1 MVYTALMTALVFVA
15 TFTIKVPV
23 PFTNGY
29 IHPGD
34 SMVFL
39 AGLLLGPFYG
49 AFAAG
54 IGSALADLI
63 AGYTFWMIPTLLIK
77 GLMGFVVGLIATKIK
92 SRVYHLLTGSL
103 AAIWALFTLFTINLL
118 SRAEEGSL
126 LFEST
131 LKMFI
136 QESDTVMTNAEFAAL
151 IGRTGTYMLIVLIAL
166 PIVLAALLLST
177 RFLNKNALPARIA
190 IAYVLAGIIMVFGY
204 YLTYGL
210 LVGNYLVP
218 VFSIP
223 SNMLQFIGGFIIAS
237 FLTPVMLKIR
247 RGLAD

>member
-1 MVYTALMTALVFVA
+1 MSCQDQAKTEEYAKCLVYTALMTALVFVA

-77 GLMGFVVGLIATKIK
+77 GLMGFVVG
-92 SRVYHLLTGSL
+92 
-103 AAIWALFTLFTINLL
+103 
-118 SRAEEGSL
+118 
-126 LFEST
+126 
-131 LKMFI
+131 
-136 QESDTVMTNAEFAAL
+136 
-151 IGRTGTYMLIVLIAL
+151 
-166 PIVLAALLLST
+166 
-177 RFLNKNALPARIA
+177 
-190 IAYVLAGIIMVFGY
+190 
-204 YLTYGL
+204 
-210 LVGNYLVP
+210 
-218 VFSIP
+218 
-223 SNMLQFIGGFIIAS
+223 
-237 FLTPVMLKIR
+237 
-247 RGLAD
+247 